1 VVSFANSIGDLI
13 ALSWTRRWLEPM
25 CCSPAGLGWRNRP
38 EPGWRPGILSQ
49 PDAMWTAA
57 DVLARTHRG
66 APAPE
71 DSVSRMRQ
79 SDLES
84 TYSDA
89 VRPSKRQ
96 AAHVHSVLRNRQ
108 VFITARPLFR
118 AGVDPPQRCRVFVLA
133 TLHVRKGTWANW

>member
-1 VVSFANSIGDLI
+1 
-13 ALSWTRRWLEPM
+13 
-25 CCSPAGLGWRNRP
+25 
-38 EPGWRPGILSQ
+38 
-49 PDAMWTAA
+49 MWTAA

-118 AGVDPPQRCRVFVLA
+118 AGVDPPQRCRVFCPRHF
-133 TLHVRKGTWANW
+133 TVRKGGYLGQLKSRNLTTPFVAYTLVEPP